1 MTARRSEDPAA
12 RDHADGVGSAA
23 EYWTAHRR
31 HAARP
36 VPFERELSP
45 DSLRA
50 TQRTEAESGEPE
62 PRATKGDATCGGGS
76 EAGERGHDR

>member
-23 EYWTAHRR
+23 EYWTANRR

-36 VPFERELSP
+36 APFAREISP
-45 DSLRA
+45 DSPSA
-50 TQRTEAESGEPE
+50 AQGAEAASGEPE
-62 PRATKGDATCGGGS
+62 SGATKGDATCGEGS
-76 EAGERGHDR
+76 EAGERDHDW